1 MLYKKTEELT
11 KEAFQNPG
19 SEYRGTPFW
28 AWNCKMTKDK
38 VDHTLNVLKDMGMG
52 GGHVHCRT
60 GMDNPYM
67 GEEFLGL
74 VKYTN
79 EKCKEMGMLTW
90 LYDEDRWPSGAGGGL
105 VTKDHQYRIRFLVF
119 TPENLDGK
127 DLKAA
132 VGSSNGQAVRS
143 NERTRLGRYQVQ
155 LTDGYLTD
163 YAMLK
168 EGEPVKEG
176 YAEWF
181 AYLEVSG
188 DNAWFNNEAY
198 LNTLDKK
205 AVERFIE
212 VTHEKYAELLGDE
225 FDKSVPAIF
234 TDEPQFCHKT
244 CLGYADEKK
253 EVIIPFTDDLEETFT
268 KEYGESLLAHLPEI
282 FWELGEDKVS
292 KIRYEYHDHIAERFA
307 SAFADTIGGWCEE
320 HGLAL
325 TGHMMEEPT
334 LETQTAAL
342 GEAMRSYRSFT
353 IPGVDM
359 LCDRRELSTAKQ
371 TQSAVHQYGREGMM
385 SELYGVTNWDFD
397 FRGHKL
403 QGDWQAALGVTVR
416 VPHLTWTSMAGE
428 AKRDYPAAIGYQSP
442 WYKEYP
448 YVENYF
454 ARVNSAL
461 TRGVP
466 HVRLGV
472 IHPIE
477 SYWLY
482 WGPKEQ
488 TADIRE
494 EMDENFLH
502 LINWLL
508 YGTIDFD
515 FIAESL
521 LPRLN
526 EGQTDAPVLKAGAMD
541 YDVILVPNC
550 RTLRSTTLDILE
562 KFRERGGRVIFAGET
577 PWLENA
583 VPSRRGELLSEKCER
598 IPFAKNQ
605 ILNALRP
612 IREVEIQERD
622 GRAST
627 NLIYQMREEGED
639 RWLFL
644 AHVNR
649 TAKTTEGAIVIG
661 GEEAKM
667 KNQDLPWEES
677 LKITL
682 AGEWKV
688 IVYDAMTGKI
698 FPAEAEYENGNT
710 ILRKEMYDQ
719 DSLLLKLAPG
729 RRETVDPEDAAL
741 WNRTAGEAE
750 EIAIPDEVEIE
761 LSEPNVSILDLAEY
775 RFDDGEWQP
784 QEEILRIDNKFR
796 EKLGYPMRMEAFA
809 QPWTNTRKE
818 GFDHTLSLR
827 YTVET
832 EDDLSDL
839 LLAMENDET
848 AKIYLDEEEVE
859 NVQAGWYTDH
869 CIRTVKLPELKKG
882 THTLCVQI
890 PYNSKVNIET
900 MFLLGDFKVSVSGRR
915 QTLYTGEHK
924 AAFADITRQGYPFY
938 GGNVTYKIPFVST
951 GRDVKVRATMF
962 RAPVLKLAVD
972 GEEKGYIAY
981 SPYEGDLG
989 TLAAGKHELALTVF
1003 GNRVNTFGTV
1013 HNCNQTE
1020 DWFGPNAW
1028 RTTGDQWAYEYQL
1041 RPTGLLKAPVL
1052 KSEK

>member
-1 MLYKKTEELT
+1 MLYKKTNELT
-11 KEAFQNPG
+11 KEKFQNPG
-19 SEYRGTPFW
+19 SEYRATPFW
-28 AWNCKMTKDK
+28 AWNCKMTKEK
-38 VDHTLNVLKDMGMG
+38 VDHTLSVLKEMGMG

-60 GMDNPYM
+60 GMDNTYM

-127 DLKAA
+127 ELHAA

-143 NERTRLGRYQVQ
+143 NERTRLGRYQVK
-155 LTDGYLTD
+155 LVDSYLAD
-163 YAMLK
+163 YALLE

-176 YAEWF
+176 YDEWF

-188 DNAWFNNEAY
+188 DNAWFNDQAY

-205 AVERFIE
+205 AVERFIQ
-212 VTHEKYAELLGDE
+212 VTHEKYEELLGDE

-253 EVIIPFTDDLEETFT
+253 EIIIPFTDDLEETFQ
-268 KEYGESLLAHLPEI
+268 KEYGESLLAHLPEV

-307 SAFADTIGGWCEE
+307 GAFADTVGGWCKE

-371 TQSAVHQYGREGMM
+371 AESAVHQYGREGMM

-448 YVENYF
+448 YVEDYF
-454 ARVNSAL
+454 ARVNTAL

-466 HVRLGV
+466 YVRLGV

-488 TADIRE
+488 TAHIRE

-502 LINWLL
+502 LIEWLL

-521 LPRLN
+521 LPDLN
-526 EGQTDAPVLKAGAMD
+526 EGQTEEPTLKAGVMN
-541 YDVILVPNC
+541 YDVVLVPNC
-550 RTLRSTTLDILE
+550 RTLRSSTLEILE
-562 KFRERGGRVIFAGET
+562 KFKARGGRVIFAGET
-577 PWLENA
+577 PWLEGA
-583 VPSRRGELLSEKCER
+583 VPSDRGRLLSEKCER
-598 IPFAKNQ
+598 IPFSKNR
-605 ILNALRP
+605 ILQALKP
-612 IREVEIQERD
+612 IKEVDIKEKD

-627 NLIYQMREEGED
+627 NLIYQMREEGQD
-639 RWLFL
+639 RWLFI

-649 TAKTTEGAIVIG
+649 TTKTTEGAIVIG

-667 KNQDLPWEES
+667 KNQDLPWEED
-677 LKITL
+677 LQITL
-682 AGEWKV
+682 KGEWELT
-688 IVYDAMTGKI
+688 VYDAMTGEI
-698 FPAEAEYENGNT
+698 YPVGAEYENGNT
-710 ILRKEMYDQ
+710 ILRKVMYDQ
-719 DSLLLKLAPG
+719 DSLLLNLKPG
-729 RRETVDPEDAAL
+729 RRENEAGAL
-741 WNRTAGEAE
+741 KNKETERK
-750 EIAIPDEVEIE
+750 EIAIPDEVEVV

-775 RFDDGEWQP
+775 RFDDGQWQAE
-784 QEEILRIDNKFR
+784 EEILRIDNKFR
-796 EKLGYPMRMEAFA
+796 ELLGYPMRMEAFA

-827 YTVET
+827 FAVET
-832 EDDLSDL
+832 DTDLSGV
-839 LLAMENDET
+839 LLAMENDEKT
-848 AKIYLDEEEVE
+848 RIYLDGEEVE
-859 NVQAGWYTDH
+859 NVQAGWYVDH
-869 CIRTVKLPELKKG
+869 CIRTVKLPDMKAG
-882 THTLCVQI
+882 SHTLVLEI
-890 PYNSKVNIET
+890 PYNSKVNIEA
-900 MFLLGDFKVSVSGRR
+900 MFLLGDFKVTVTGREQR
-915 QTLYTGEHK
+915 LYAPNKT
-924 AAFADITRQGYPFY
+924 AAFSDLARQGYPFY
-938 GGNVTYKIPFVST
+938 GGNITYKIPFKSEGKKVA
-951 GRDVKVRATMF
+951 VRATMF
-962 RAPVLKLAVD
+962 RSPVMKVAVD
-972 GEEKGYIAY
+972 GQEKGYIAY
-981 SPYEGDLG
+981 SPYEADLG
-989 TLAAGKHELALTVF
+989 VLSCGEHVLELTVF
-1003 GNRVNTFGTV
+1003 GNRVNTFGTL

-1020 DWFGPNAW
+1020 EWFGPNAW
-1028 RTTGDQWAYEYQL
+1028 RTEGDQWAYEYQL
-1041 RPTGLLKAPVL
+1041 RPTYLMKAPIIKTEV
-1052 KSEK
+1052 